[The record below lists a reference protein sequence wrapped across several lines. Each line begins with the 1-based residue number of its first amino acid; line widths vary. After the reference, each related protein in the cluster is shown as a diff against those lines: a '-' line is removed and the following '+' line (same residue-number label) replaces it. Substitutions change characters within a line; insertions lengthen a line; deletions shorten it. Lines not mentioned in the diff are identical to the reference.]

1 MERVHTFADATDRVK
16 EQLSFALRG
25 TAYAEDSGE
34 DWDYAAADTKSH
46 THCYHV
52 YPAMMIPQVARRLI
66 RLYGRVDGRLLDPFC
81 GSGTSLVEA
90 RMAGMHAVGVDLNP
104 FAVFLARAKT
114 TCFNVETVSQEAKK
128 LRKGIEGL
136 LKQGFSVKPPQFFNI
151 DYWFK
156 PEVQLDLALLRY
168 AIDTF
173 TAPEVRHFFLVA
185 FSATVRESSNVRRGE
200 YKLYRLRESELV
212 HHRPMVF
219 QLFWEKVGRNLRGL
233 VEFVDACNPQTS
245 VQVIEGDT
253 RKAVPLPNACVDLI
267 VTSPPYGDSQTTVA
281 YGQFSRL
288 MLQWLGIEDELAKSI
303 DRRALGGQK
312 RTPNLDYSSPT
323 LERALEQIALQHPKR
338 ATQVKQFYDDFAEC
352 FPEMTR
358 VAKPG
363 CWACFVV
370 GNRTVKNIRIPTDQ
384 ILIEIAS
391 GFRWRYE
398 TTYHRRI
405 PNKRMP
411 LKNSPSNKPGELSA
425 TMTEEHIVVLR
436 KE

>member
-1 MERVHTFADATDRVK
+1 MKQGHTSANATDCVK
-16 EQLSFALRG
+16 EQLPLALG
-25 TAYAEDSGE
+25 GAAYAQTSDE
-34 DWDYAAADTKSH
+34 DWDYATADTKSH

-66 RLYGRVDGRLLDPFC
+66 RLYGRAGGMLLDPFC

-90 RMAGMHAVGVDLNP
+90 RLAGIHAVGIDLNP
-104 FAVFLARAKT
+104 FAALLARTKA
-114 TCFNVETVSQEAKK
+114 TCFDTDMVSEEAKK
-128 LRKGIEGL
+128 LRKGVESL
-136 LKQGFSVKPPQFFNI
+136 LKQGFSASPPQFFNI

-156 PEVQLDLALLRY
+156 PEVQSDLALLRQ
-168 AIDTF
+168 AIDNF
-173 TAPEVRHFFLVA
+173 TAPEVRDFFLVA

-200 YKLYRLRESELV
+200 YKLYRVRESELAY
-212 HHRPMVF
+212 HRPMVF
-219 QLFWEKVGRNLRGL
+219 PLFWEKVGRNLRGL
-233 VEFVDACNPQTS
+233 VEFVEACDPRSS
-245 VQVIEGDT
+245 VQVVEGDT
-253 RKAVPLPNACVDLI
+253 REAVPLPNACIDLI

-288 MLQWLGIEDELAKSI
+288 MLQWLGVEDEVAKSI
-303 DRRALGGQK
+303 DRRALGGQ
-312 RTPNLDYSSPT
+312 RRAPTIGYASPT
-323 LERALEQIALQHPKR
+323 LERILEQIARQHLKR

-352 FPEMTR
+352 FPELTR
-358 VAKPG
+358 VAKRG

-370 GNRTVKNIRIPTDQ
+370 GNRTVKNVRIPTDQ

-391 GFRWRYE
+391 GFGWRYE

-411 LKNSPSNKPGELSA
+411 LKNSPSNKPGELSE
-425 TMTEEHIVVLR
+425 TMTEEHIVILQ